1 MNSKEG
7 TFPLTSVPTPIKPIM
22 EKGGPMDLVNLQKS
36 EGIATLILNRG
47 KVNAINGEV
56 VDQLKGHLQ
65 ALEMDREVKA
75 IILTGSGK
83 FFSFGFDIP
92 EFLSFSREQFKI
104 YLQKFTGLYTT
115 LFRYPKPVVAA
126 LNGHTIAGGCMLAL
140 ACDQRVM
147 VTGKA
152 RIALNEIGFGA
163 SLLAGATE
171 MLRFAVGNYHAIQ
184 VLYSGALYSAEEA
197 LDLGL
202 VHQVASESDLMDM
215 ARKSAVEM
223 GSKHPP
229 AFAGIKNLLRGAIV
243 EEMKR
248 REDQAIEDFI
258 GIWYSDTTWAKLQDI
273 RIY

>member
-1 MNSKEG
+1 
-7 TFPLTSVPTPIKPIM
+7 
-22 EKGGPMDLVNLQKS
+22 MDHVNLQMRD
-36 EGIATLILNRG
+36 GIATLILSRG
-47 KVNAINGEV
+47 KVNAIDGDV
-56 VDQLKGHLQ
+56 VDQLRGQLQ
-65 ALEMDREVKA
+65 SLKVDREVKA

-92 EFLSFSREQFKI
+92 EFLSFSREQFRD
-104 YLQKFTGLYTT
+104 YLQNFTGLYTT

-126 LNGHTIAGGCMLAL
+126 INGHAIAGGCMLAL

-171 MLRFAVGNYHAIQ
+171 MLRFAVGNSNATKI
-184 VLYSGALYSAEEA
+184 LYSGALYSAEDA
-197 LDLGL
+197 LGLGL
-202 VHQVASESDLMDM
+202 VDQVASESDLMDM
-215 ARKSAVEM
+215 ARRSAAEM

-229 AFAGIKNLLRGAIV
+229 AFAGIKNLLRGPIV
-243 EEMKR
+243 EEMNR
-248 REDQAIEDFI
+248 RENQSIEEFI
-258 GIWYSDTTWAKLQDI
+258 RIWYSETTWANLQNI

>member
-1 MNSKEG
+1 
-7 TFPLTSVPTPIKPIM
+7 
-22 EKGGPMDLVNLQKS
+22 MDLVNLQKS
-36 EGIATLILNRG
+36 DGIATLILNRG
-47 KVNAINGEV
+47 KVNAINGDM

-65 ALEMDREVKA
+65 SLEVDREVKA

-92 EFLSFSREQFKI
+92 EFLSFSREQFKD
-104 YLQKFTGLYTT
+104 YLLNFTGLYTT

-171 MLRFAVGNYHAIQ
+171 MLRFAVGNYNATQ
-184 VLYSGALYSAEEA
+184 VLYSGALYSAEDA
-197 LDLGL
+197 LGLGL
-202 VHQVASESDLMDM
+202 VHQVASEVDLMDM
-215 ARKSAVEM
+215 ARQSAVEM
-223 GSKHPP
+223 GSKDLP
-229 AFAGIKNLLRGAIV
+229 AFTSIKNLLRGAIV

-248 REDQAIEDFI
+248 REDRSIDEFI
-258 GIWYSDTTWAKLQDI
+258 DIWYSETTWANLQDI